1 MRFTLSIVK
10 FHNCFANIHVVMW
23 LYGANLVYIL
33 LNRKGTNKSRST
45 EVKNIAVNPEVHH
58 IGQYGFQFGYVLTD
72 PTNKP
77 IQIDNTYFEVS
88 IEEGQTTGIYGQNS
102 TRHVTPIPS
111 KPWGEDF
118 EIAKDF
124 IRSYGDSLNLLCP
137 MTANSSISGN
147 FLSNNYRTI
156 IIKVGGDLTQF
167 YRWQNVGITQR

>member
-1 MRFTLSIVK
+1 M
-10 FHNCFANIHVVMW
+10 
-23 LYGANLVYIL
+23 YIL

-88 IEEGQTTGIYGQNS
+88 IEEGQINGIYGQNS

-111 KPWGEDF
+111 KP
-118 EIAKDF
+118 
-124 IRSYGDSLNLLCP
+124 
-137 MTANSSISGN
+137 
-147 FLSNNYRTI
+147 
-156 IIKVGGDLTQF
+156 
-167 YRWQNVGITQR
+167 